1 MFADKPKILMLVEG
15 AKMEIKLMEHLLSVY
30 GISQSHQIVSYNTS
44 IYDLYAHMF
53 VDTDPDDVDLLQLLK
68 ERETDPAKKK
78 LFDDRYSDILLVFDL
93 DPQDSRFSV
102 EKITQMVSYFIESSD
117 MGKLYLNYPMVE
129 AFYHMSSI
137 PDPAYFSYVA
147 SLEELQAH
155 KYKERVVAESR
166 NHRLSK
172 FAVDRNECNRLS
184 LVGSEMCIRDRCN
197 TVIEQNIEKAWW
209 ILNHAGRGKT
219 EQLLPEAADVLSAQM
234 RELASVHC
242 VFVLCTCVFYIP
254 DYNPRLLHNGSS
266 L

>member
-1 MFADKPKILMLVEG
+1 M
-15 AKMEIKLMEHLLSVY
+15 
-30 GISQSHQIVSYNTS
+30 
-44 IYDLYAHMF
+44 
-53 VDTDPDDVDLLQLLK
+53 
-68 ERETDPAKKK
+68 
-78 LFDDRYSDILLVFDL
+78 LVFDL

-172 FAVDRNECNRLS
+172 FAVDRNECN
-184 LVGSEMCIRDRCN
+184 

>member
-172 FAVDRNECNRLS
+172 FAVDRNECN
-184 LVGSEMCIRDRCN
+184 

-234 RELASVHC
+234 RELASVYC